1 MTAITDTPIADV
13 QTRQRRFWFLILGG
27 VVLAAAVIYGVYWLI
42 YARGFEST
50 DDAYV
55 GGNVVTVTSK
65 ENATVLALHADN
77 TQTVTQGQLLIELDP
92 AIATVNLQAA
102 QANLARVVRSVKA
115 QFSRSD
121 SGEAQVNQARVAL
134 AQAQGDY
141 VRRQKAF
148 ATESVSGEELAH
160 ARDAVAAAQAAVN
173 SAQGVL
179 RQSNASIEG
188 TDIAH
193 NPDVLAAE
201 AQLRAAAIAYGHMR
215 IIAPL
220 DGVIAQRTVQ
230 AGQQVAAGTP
240 LMAVVPLSHVWIDA
254 NFKEVQLAR
263 MRVGQPVTVKADIY
277 GGGVTYHGHIEG
289 LGAGSG
295 SAFALLP
302 PQNASGNWIKIVQR
316 VPVRIA
322 LDPQDIAKHPLRV
335 GLSVTVD
342 ADVRDQSG
350 PLVTSRVGAGIT
362 RANTGEDSGPM
373 ADEMI
378 ARILREN
385 GGAVR

>member
-1 MTAITDTPIADV
+1 MTDTIDTP
-13 QTRQRRFWFLILGG
+13 TRQRRFWFIILGA
-27 VVLAAAVIYGVYWLI
+27 VILAAAVIYGVYWLL
-42 YARGFEST
+42 YGRYFEST

-55 GGNVVTVTSK
+55 GGNVVAITSK

-77 TQTVTQGQLLIELDP
+77 TQTVHQGQLLIEMDP

-115 QFSRSD
+115 QFSKSD
-121 SGEAQVNQARVAL
+121 SGAAQLNQAKVAL
-134 AQAQGDY
+134 AQAEDDY
-141 VRRQKAF
+141 TRRQKAF
-148 ATESVSGEELAH
+148 DTQSVSGEELAH
-160 ARDAVAAAQAAVN
+160 ARDAVAAARAAVN
-173 SAQGVL
+173 SAEGGLQ
-179 RQSNASIEG
+179 QTNATIEG
-188 TDIAH
+188 ADIAH

-201 AQLRAAAIAYGHMR
+201 AQLRSAAIVFGHMR

-240 LMAVVPLSHVWIDA
+240 LMAVVPLSNVWIDA

-322 LDPQDIAKHPLRV
+322 LDPKQLADHPLRV

-350 PLVTSRVGAGIT
+350 PLVTSRIGAGTT
-362 RANTGEDSGPM
+362 RANTGEDSGPV
-373 ADEMI
+373 ADAMI
-378 ARILREN
+378 ARILKEN
-385 GGAVR
+385 GGARR

>member
-1 MTAITDTPIADV
+1 
-13 QTRQRRFWFLILGG
+13 
-27 VVLAAAVIYGVYWLI
+27 
-42 YARGFEST
+42 
-50 DDAYV
+50 
-55 GGNVVTVTSK
+55 
-65 ENATVLALHADN
+65 
-77 TQTVTQGQLLIELDP
+77 
-92 AIATVNLQAA
+92 
-102 QANLARVVRSVKA
+102 VVRNVKA
-115 QFSRSD
+115 QFSKSD
-121 SGEAQVNQARVAL
+121 SGAAQLNQAKVAL
-134 AQAQGDY
+134 AQAEDDY
-141 VRRQKAF
+141 TRRQKAYD
-148 ATESVSGEELAH
+148 TQSVSGEELAH
-160 ARDAVAAAQAAVN
+160 ARDAVAAARAAV
-173 SAQGVL
+173 SSSEGSLQ
-179 RQSNASIEG
+179 QTNATIEG

-201 AQLRAAAIAYGHMR
+201 AQLRAAAIVFGHMR

-240 LMAVVPLSHVWIDA
+240 LMAVVPLSNVWIDA

-263 MRVGQPVTVKADIY
+263 MRVGQPVRVKADIY
-277 GGGVTYHGHIEG
+277 GGGVTYHGNIEG

-322 LDPQDIAKHPLRV
+322 LDPGELAAHPLRV

-350 PLVTSRVGAGIT
+350 PLVTARIGAGST
-362 RANTGEDSGPM
+362 RANTGEDSGPV
-373 ADEMI
+373 ADAMI
-378 ARILREN
+378 ARILKEN
-385 GGAVR
+385 GGASR

>member
-1 MTAITDTPIADV
+1 MSDTIDTPN
-13 QTRQRRFWFLILGG
+13 RQRRFWFIVLGA
-27 VVLAAAVIYGVYWLI
+27 VVLAAAVIYGVYWLV
-42 YARGFEST
+42 YARYFEST

-55 GGNVVTVTSK
+55 GGNVVTITSK

-77 TQTVTQGQLLIELDP
+77 TQTVKQGQLLIEMDP
-92 AIATVNLQAA
+92 AIPTVNLQAA
-102 QANLARVVRSVKA
+102 QANLARVVRNVRA
-115 QFSRSD
+115 QFSKSD
-121 SGEAQVNQARVAL
+121 SGAAELNQARVAL
-134 AQAQGDY
+134 AQAQDDY
-141 VRRQKAF
+141 ARRQKAYD
-148 ATESVSGEELAH
+148 TQSVSGEELAH
-160 ARDAVAAAQAAVN
+160 ARDAVAAARAAVTA
-173 SAQGVL
+173 AQGGL
-179 RQSNASIEG
+179 SQTNASIEG

-193 NPDVLAAE
+193 NPEVLAAE
-201 AQLRAAAIAYGHMR
+201 AQLRAAAIVFGHMR

-230 AGQQVAAGTP
+230 AGQQVGAGTP
-240 LMAVVPLSHVWIDA
+240 LMAVVPLSNVWIDA

-277 GGGVTYHGHIEG
+277 GGSVTYHGNIEG

-316 VPVRIA
+316 VPVRIV
-322 LDPQDIAKHPLRV
+322 LDPKELAAHPLRI

-342 ADVRDQSG
+342 ADVRDQSK
-350 PLVTSRVGAGIT
+350 PLVTQTVGPGTT
-362 RANTGEDSGPM
+362 RANTGEDSGPV

-378 ARILREN
+378 ARILSEN
-385 GGAVR
+385 GAHAR

>member
-1 MTAITDTPIADV
+1 MTDTT
-13 QTRQRRFWFLILGG
+13 QTPNSNRRLWFIILG
-27 VVLAAAVIYGVYWLI
+27 AAVLVAAVAYGLYWLL
-42 YARGFEST
+42 YSRYFEST

-55 GGNVVTVTSK
+55 AGNVVTITSK

-77 TQTVTQGQLLIELDP
+77 TQTVTRGQLLIEMDQ
-92 AIATVNLQAA
+92 AIAAVNLQAA
-102 QANLARVVRSVKA
+102 QANLARVVRSVRGT
-115 QFSRSD
+115 FSRSD
-121 SGEAQVNQARVAL
+121 AGSAQLNQARVAL

-141 VRRQKAF
+141 QRRLKAF
-148 ATESVSGEELAH
+148 GTESVSGEELAH
-160 ARDAVAAAQAAVN
+160 AKDAVAAAQAAVSTAQGGLEQTN
-173 SAQGVL
+173 SAI
-179 RQSNASIEG
+179 AG

-220 DGVIAQRTVQ
+220 DGVVAQRTVQ

-240 LMAVVPLSHVWIDA
+240 LMAVVPLSNVWIDA
-254 NFKEVQLAR
+254 NFKEVQLSR
-263 MRVGQPVTVKADIY
+263 MRVGQPVTVTADIY

-322 LDPQDIAKHPLRV
+322 LDPKELKDHPLRV
-335 GLSVTVD
+335 GLSVGVE

-350 PLVTSRVGAGIT
+350 PLVTTKIGGGTT
-362 RANTGEDSGPM
+362 RANTGEDSGPV
-373 ADEMI
+373 ADAMI

-385 GGAVR
+385 GGAR

>member
-1 MTAITDTPIADV
+1 MTDTTDTPN
-13 QTRQRRFWFLILGG
+13 RQRRFWFIILGA
-27 VVLAAAVIYGVYWLI
+27 VILVAALIYGVYWLV
-42 YARGFEST
+42 YARYFEST

-55 GGNVVTVTSK
+55 GGNVVAITSK

-77 TQTVTQGQLLIELDP
+77 TQTVRQGQLLIEMDP
-92 AIATVNLQAA
+92 AIPTVNLQAA
-102 QANLARVVRSVKA
+102 QANLARVVRNVKA
-115 QFSRSD
+115 QFSKSD
-121 SGEAQVNQARVAL
+121 SGSAQLNQAKVAL
-134 AQAQGDY
+134 AQAEDDY
-141 VRRQKAF
+141 ARRQKAF
-148 ATESVSGEELAH
+148 DTQSVSGEELAH
-160 ARDAVAAAQAAVN
+160 ARDAVAAARAAV
-173 SAQGVL
+173 SSSEGSLQ
-179 RQSNASIEG
+179 QTNASIEG
-188 TDIAH
+188 ADIAH

-201 AQLRAAAIAYGHMR
+201 AQLRAAAIVFGHMR

-240 LMAVVPLSHVWIDA
+240 LMAVVPLSNVWIDA

-263 MRVGQPVTVKADIY
+263 MRVGQPVRVKADIY
-277 GGGVTYHGHIEG
+277 GGGITYHGHIEG

-322 LDPQDIAKHPLRV
+322 LDPKELAAHPLRV

-350 PLVTSRVGAGIT
+350 SLVTSRVGDGTT
-362 RANTGEDSGPM
+362 RANTGEDSGPV
-373 ADEMI
+373 ADAMI
-378 ARILREN
+378 ARILKEN
-385 GGAVR
+385 GGAPR

>member
-1 MTAITDTPIADV
+1 MTDTTERPG
-13 QTRQRRFWFLILGG
+13 RQRRFWFAILGA
-27 VVLAAAVIYGVYWLI
+27 VVLIGAVGYGVYWLL
-42 YARGFEST
+42 YSRYFEST

-55 GGNVVTVTSK
+55 AGNVVTITSK

-77 TQTVTQGQLLIELDP
+77 TQTVKQGQLLVEMDP
-92 AIATVNLQAA
+92 AVATVNLQASE
-102 QANLARVVRSVKA
+102 ANLARVVRSVRA
-115 QFSRSD
+115 QFSRTDASD
-121 SGEAQVNQARVAL
+121 AQLNQARVNL

-141 VRRQKAF
+141 ERRQKAF
-148 ATESVSGEELAH
+148 STESVSAEELAH
-160 ARDAVAAAQAAVN
+160 ARDAVAAAQAAVRTAEG
-173 SAQGVL
+173 SL
-179 RQSNASIEG
+179 HQSRATIEG
-188 TDIAH
+188 ADVAH

-201 AQLRAAAIAYGHMR
+201 AQLRAAAITFGHMR
-215 IIAPL
+215 LIAPL

-316 VPVRIA
+316 VPVRVA
-322 LDPQDIAKHPLRV
+322 LEPDELRDHPLRV

-342 ADVRDQSG
+342 ADVHDQSG
-350 PLVTSRVGAGIT
+350 ALITTKVGPGTT
-362 RANTGEDSGPM
+362 RANTGEDSGPI
-373 ADEMI
+373 ADALI
-378 ARILREN
+378 ARILKEN
-385 GGAVR
+385 GAT

>member
-1 MTAITDTPIADV
+1 MTDTAQSPG
-13 QTRQRRFWFLILGG
+13 RQRRFWFIILGA
-27 VVLAAAVIYGVYWLI
+27 VVLIGAIAYGVYWLL
-42 YARGFEST
+42 YLRYFEST

-55 GGNVVTVTSK
+55 AGNVVTITSK

-77 TQTVTQGQLLIELDP
+77 TQTVKQGQLLVEMDP
-92 AIATVNLQAA
+92 AVATVNLQATE
-102 QANLARVVRSVKA
+102 ANLARVVRTVRA
-115 QFSRSD
+115 QFSRTDASD
-121 SGEAQVNQARVAL
+121 AELNQARVNL

-141 VRRQKAF
+141 ERRQKAF
-148 ATESVSGEELAH
+148 STESVSAEELAH
-160 ARDAVAAAQAAVN
+160 ARDAVAVAQAAVRTAEG
-173 SAQGVL
+173 SL
-179 RQSNASIEG
+179 HQSRATIEG
-188 TDIAH
+188 ADIAH

-201 AQLRAAAIAYGHMR
+201 AQLRAAAIVYGHMR

-240 LMAVVPLSHVWIDA
+240 LMAVVPLSSVWIDA

-316 VPVRIA
+316 VPVRVA
-322 LDPQDIAKHPLRV
+322 LDADDLRDHPLRV

-342 ADVRDQSG
+342 ADVHDQSG
-350 PLVTSRVGAGIT
+350 ALITTKVGPGTT
-362 RANTGEDSGPM
+362 RANTGEDSGPI
-373 ADEMI
+373 ADALI
-378 ARILREN
+378 ARILKEN
-385 GGAVR
+385 GAT

>member
-1 MTAITDTPIADV
+1 MSDTTATPN
-13 QTRQRRFWFLILGG
+13 RQRRFWFIVLGA
-27 VVLAAAVIYGVYWLI
+27 VVLAASLIYGVYWLV
-42 YARGFEST
+42 YARYFEST

-77 TQTVTQGQLLIELDP
+77 TQTVKQGQLLIEMDP
-92 AIATVNLQAA
+92 AIPTVNLQAA
-102 QANLARVVRSVKA
+102 QANLARVVRNVRA

-121 SGEAQVNQARVAL
+121 SGAAQLNQAQVAL
-134 AQAQGDY
+134 AQAQDDY
-141 VRRQKAF
+141 VRREKAF
-148 ATESVSGEELAH
+148 NTQSVSGEELAH
-160 ARDAVAAAQAAVN
+160 ARDAVAAARAAVTA
-173 SAQGVL
+173 AQGGL
-179 RQSNASIEG
+179 SQANASIEG

-193 NPDVLAAE
+193 NPEVLAAE
-201 AQLRAAAIAYGHMR
+201 AQLRAAAIAFGHMR

-240 LMAVVPLSHVWIDA
+240 LMAVVPLSNVWIDA

-263 MRVGQPVTVKADIY
+263 MRVGQPVKVKADIY
-277 GGGVTYHGHIEG
+277 GGAVTYHGNVEG

-322 LDPQDIAKHPLRV
+322 LDPKELAAHPLRV
-335 GLSVTVD
+335 GLSVTADV
-342 ADVRDQSG
+342 DVRDQSG
-350 PLVTSRVGAGIT
+350 PVVTQTVGPGVT
-362 RANTGEDSGPM
+362 RANTGEDSGPV
-373 ADEMI
+373 ADAMI
-378 ARILREN
+378 ARILSEN
-385 GGAVR
+385 GANAR

>member
-1 MTAITDTPIADV
+1 MSDTIDTPN
-13 QTRQRRFWFLILGG
+13 RQRRFWFIVLGA
-27 VVLAAAVIYGVYWLI
+27 VVLAAALVYGVYWLV
-42 YARGFEST
+42 YARYFEST

-55 GGNVVTVTSK
+55 AGNVVTITSK

-77 TQTVTQGQLLIELDP
+77 TQTVKQGQLLVEMDP
-92 AIATVNLQAA
+92 AVATVNLQAA
-102 QANLARVVRSVKA
+102 EANLARVVRSVRA
-115 QFSRSD
+115 QFSRTDASD
-121 SGEAQVNQARVAL
+121 AQLNQARVNL

-141 VRRQKAF
+141 ERRQKAF
-148 ATESVSGEELAH
+148 STESVSAEELAH
-160 ARDAVAAAQAAVN
+160 ARDAVAAAQAAVRTAEG
-173 SAQGVL
+173 SL
-179 RQSNASIEG
+179 HQSRATIEG
-188 TDIAH
+188 ADVAH

-201 AQLRAAAIAYGHMR
+201 AQLRAAAIVYGHMR

-316 VPVRIA
+316 VPVRVA
-322 LDPQDIAKHPLRV
+322 LDPNDLRDHPLRV

-350 PLVTSRVGAGIT
+350 PLVTTRVGAGTT
-362 RANTGEDSGPM
+362 RANTGEDSGPV
-373 ADEMI
+373 ADALI
-378 ARILREN
+378 ARILKEN
-385 GGAVR
+385 GAT

>member
-121 SGEAQVNQARVAL
+121 SGEALVNQARVAL